1 MMRVQ
6 ACVYRYAER
15 QNLLSRLA
23 RETYNEYE
31 RVRGECP
38 TFLSLLAREMLKF
51 LERQREC
58 MESGEEHTPY
68 EPLRKDVVNTWIYD
82 NLLRQCGAFSKTPEE
97 YASLVFFFFQYH
109 LLELLFGTFSQ
120 HLRDQERDAPV
131 AVFGAP
137 AGVFILVQD

>member
-1 MMRVQ
+1 LRK
-6 ACVYRYAER
+6 
-15 QNLLSRLA
+15 LA

-38 TFLSLLAREMLKF
+38 AFLSLLAGEMFKF
-51 LERQREC
+51 LGRQKEY

-68 EPLRKDVVNTWIYD
+68 EPLRKDVVKTWLYG
-82 NLLRQCGAFSKTPEE
+82 NLLRQCGAFSNTPEE

-120 HLRDQERDAPV
+120 HLRDQERDAPEC
-131 AVFGAP
+131 VFGAP
-137 AGVFILVQD
+137 AEAFISIQD